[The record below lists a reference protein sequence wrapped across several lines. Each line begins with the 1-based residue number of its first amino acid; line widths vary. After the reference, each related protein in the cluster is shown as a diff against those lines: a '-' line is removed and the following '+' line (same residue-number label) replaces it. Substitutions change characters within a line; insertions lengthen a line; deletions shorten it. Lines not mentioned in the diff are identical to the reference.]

1 MLRSHPDP
9 IVPVGDR
16 REHVRILT
24 LRNFGWA
31 LLAAVVAF
39 AGIDVVSHMRAPRSE
54 GFGRLFQRHIGA
66 EPVVARRA
74 PEVVTEE
81 PVPDQTAADPLL
93 LEPAERSQY
102 LGTTTIAPPT
112 QTTSSTAP
120 PPASVEPI
128 TPARAPGDRVAI
140 VGDSTGVSIATPAKD
155 NRPKLSGGIFR

>member
-1 MLRSHPDP
+1 MLHSHPGP
-9 IVPVGDR
+9 IVPVRDR

-39 AGIDVVSHMRAPRSE
+39 AGIDVVSHMRVPRSE

-81 PVPDQTAADPLL
+81 PVPDQTTADPLL

-112 QTTSSTAP
+112 QTTSSAP
-120 PPASVEPI
+120 PPASLEPI

>member
-1 MLRSHPDP
+1 
-9 IVPVGDR
+9 
-16 REHVRILT
+16 
-24 LRNFGWA
+24 
-31 LLAAVVAF
+31 
-39 AGIDVVSHMRAPRSE
+39 
-54 GFGRLFQRHIGA
+54 
-66 EPVVARRA
+66 VARRA

-81 PVPDQTAADPLL
+81 PVPDQTTADPLL

-112 QTTSSTAP
+112 QTTSSAP
-120 PPASVEPI
+120 PPASLEPI

>member
-1 MLRSHPDP
+1 MLRSHPEP
-9 IVPVGDR
+9 IVPVHDR

-31 LLAAVVAF
+31 LLVVVVAF
-39 AGIDVVSHMRAPRSE
+39 AGIDVVSHMRVPRSE
-54 GFGRLFQRHIGA
+54 DFGRLFQRHIGA
-66 EPVVARRA
+66 EPVVARRV

-102 LGTTTIAPPT
+102 LVTTTIAPPT
-112 QTTSSTAP
+112 QTTSSAP
-120 PPASVEPI
+120 PPASLEPI